1 MSPSMEY
8 ITVKTTNSCM
18 SMAMGEEYFVHLP
31 WIYSFMTIHGC
42 SIKPTKVSQ
51 KSEVIPEKFII
62 KLLPNVLIVIRAGV
76 CVDCPQLGQ
85 YEPLQIV
92 PQFKQMVSLTI
103 IRDYL

>member
-8 ITVKTTNSCM
+8 ITVKTINSC
-18 SMAMGEEYFVHLP
+18 MAMGEEYFVHLP
-31 WIYSFMTIHGC
+31 WRYSFMTIHGC

-62 KLLPNVLIVIRAGV
+62 KFLPNVLIVIRAGV
-76 CVDCPQLGQ
+76 CVDCPQ
-85 YEPLQIV
+85 
-92 PQFKQMVSLTI
+92 FKQVI